1 MFGRKV
7 GVKPI
12 EIKEVEMIT
21 LPKKQLEMM
30 LDNSIL
36 ETIVGSPG
44 KRSRTAV
51 YFSVAI
57 WFWIVTIFII
67 VYA

>member
-1 MFGRKV
+1 V
-7 GVKPI
+7 GKSSV
-12 EIKEVEMIT
+12 EIKEVEMVT

-51 YFSVAI
+51 YSLVAL